1 MNNIN
6 TGGIISQNYH
16 KKNLDFFLKMSTIVN
31 PHREGVSP
39 ERI

>member
-6 TGGIISQNYH
+6 TGDIISQNYH
-16 KKNLDFFLKMSTIVN
+16 KKSLDFFLKMSTIAS
-31 PHREGVSP
+31 PHREGVNP